1 MGFVASQI
9 SNMMINKIKQNNP
22 KVTPYLNE
30 IQGGANPSNVLRKA
44 IQNGAI
50 TKQQW
55 IQAKPML
62 QRFGSGLGVNVS
74 QDDLNALDKEFNT
87 NNNKVINNSNQ
98 KQNNGG
104 FRF

>member
-9 SNMMINKIKQNNP
+9 SNMMVNKIKQNNP
-22 KVTPYLNE
+22 KITPYLNE
-30 IQGGANPSNVLRKA
+30 IQNGGNPNEVLRKA

-55 IQAKPML
+55 MQAKPML

-74 QDDLNALDKEFNT
+74 QQDLNALDNEFNV
-87 NNNKVINNSNQ
+87 NNNVINNSMP

>member
-9 SNMMINKIKQNNP
+9 SNMMVNKIKQNNP
-22 KVTPYLNE
+22 KITPYLNE
-30 IQGGANPSNVLRKA
+30 IQNGGNPNEVLRKA

-55 IQAKPML
+55 MQAKPML

-74 QDDLNALDKEFNT
+74 QQDLNALDNEFNG
-87 NNNKVINNSNQ
+87 NNNVINNSMP